1 MTLIPRAFEPATDY
15 PAELEAWWLAEAA
28 RRMELPGTDAVLER
42 LEPVVAELSDSF
54 TTARTA
60 GFGAYA
66 RAPFAWLAYSLFFF
80 PQTFMRLR
88 WIVQEAARAAGP
100 VPDRARDKPLRVLDL
115 GAGTG
120 AASAAWLS
128 AWPRPPDLAV
138 DLTAV
143 DASDDALALLKD
155 MIHGNRALFG
165 PVDLTVHCADLR
177 SETRRLPGDW
187 DVVLISYALNEAFR
201 EATDHE
207 LRAWWRLLAD
217 RLAPGGVL
225 LVCEPLVLSGIPIM
239 VKLREWALE
248 PDTGLHALA
257 PCLHQLACPMADGAT
272 GWCHDVRHW
281 RVSQAI
287 ETLNRHL
294 FRSVH
299 DLKYSFLALTRQPVS
314 SEDDAGFARL
324 VAPVSMLNG
333 RWSFVGCAADGCLRT
348 YEVLQRGFD
357 RPGRDA
363 VDSLERGDV
372 VRFKSPVLLGDGLT
386 YRAGLL
392 SRITNDQCRMTNDL
406 CRMTNDH

>member
-1 MTLIPRAFEPATDY
+1 MPTIPKAFEPDSDY
-15 PAELEAWWLAEAA
+15 PADLEAWWLAEAA
-28 RRMELPGTDAVLER
+28 RRMELPDAEAVLER

-54 TTARTA
+54 TTARNA
-60 GFGAYA
+60 GFGAYS
-66 RAPFAWLAYSLFFF
+66 RSPFAWLAYSLFFF

-88 WIVQEAARAAGP
+88 WIAREAALRAGP
-100 VPDRARDKPLRVLDL
+100 APGRPRDQPLRVLDL

-120 AASAAWLS
+120 AASAAWLTV
-128 AWPRPPDLAV
+128 WPRPNELAV

-155 MIHGNRALFG
+155 MVHANRALFG

-177 SETRRLPGDW
+177 SETRRLPGEW

-207 LRAWWRLLAD
+207 IRAWWRLLAD

-248 PDTGLHALA
+248 PGTGLHALA
-257 PCLHQLACPMADGAT
+257 PCLHQFPCPMADGAA

-281 RVSQAI
+281 RVANSVQG
-287 ETLNRHL
+287 LNRHL

-299 DLKYSFLALTRQPVS
+299 DLKYSFLALTRQSVS
-314 SEDDAGFARL
+314 GDDDAGFARL
-324 VAPVSMLNG
+324 VAPLSTLNG

-348 YEVLQRGFD
+348 YEVLQRGYD
-357 RPGRDA
+357 RAGRDA
-363 VDSLERGDV
+363 VESLERGDV

-386 YRAGLL
+386 YRASL
-392 SRITNDQCRMTNDL
+392 
-406 CRMTNDH
+406 